1 MIARR
6 LPRAPGQPSAAALRE
21 NASMT
26 RLRATAPH
34 EIPDRPPIQVVPGQQ
49 VQVGQR
55 DTEWPAFVFITT
67 GNGAGWVPERYL
79 DTSSDP
85 AEAITSY
92 DTTELATTAGEELI
106 LIERDDPSGWARV
119 RNAAGSE
126 GWVPLRTVEPVPED

>member
-1 MIARR
+1 M
-6 LPRAPGQPSAAALRE
+6 P
-21 NASMT
+21 SMT

-34 EIPDRPPIQVVPGQQ
+34 QIPDRPPIQVVPGQH

-67 GNGAGWVPERYL
+67 GDGSGWVPERHI

-85 AEAITSY
+85 AAALTRY
-92 DTTELATTAGEELI
+92 DTTELATTAGEELT

-119 RNAAGSE
+119 RNAAGRE
-126 GWVPLRTVEPVPED
+126 GWVPLRTVEPVPGG

>member
-6 LPRAPGQPSAAALRE
+6 LPSGTGTGAAALRE

-26 RLRATAPH
+26 RLRATASH
-34 EIPDRPPIQVVPGQQ
+34 EIPDRPPIQVVPGQH
-49 VQVGQR
+49 VQAGQR

-92 DTTELATTAGEELI
+92 DTTELGHHCRRGTDPDRAGRP
-106 LIERDDPSGWARV
+106 ERLGMGP
-119 RNAAGSE
+119 
-126 GWVPLRTVEPVPED
+126 